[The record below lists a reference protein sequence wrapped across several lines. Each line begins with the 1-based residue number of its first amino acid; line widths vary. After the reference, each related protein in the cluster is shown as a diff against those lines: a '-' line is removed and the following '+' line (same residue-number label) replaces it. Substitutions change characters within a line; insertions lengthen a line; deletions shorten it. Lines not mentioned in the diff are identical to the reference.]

1 MDPLKAAA
9 ATAFCLV
16 LFWLAY
22 RLTRRLVDLAI
33 AEGHAEARRLA
44 EAIVVQ
50 DAAGAVPHASAM
62 SATAASLSS
71 NADQSSARAIGAH
84 SASTSSI
91 SIVQGAPAK

>member
-9 ATAFCLV
+9 AAAFCLV

-33 AEGHAEARRLA
+33 AQGHAQERRLA
-44 EAIVVQ
+44 EETAVQ
-50 DAAGAVPHASAM
+50 DAAGAVPHACAI

-71 NADQSSARAIGAH
+71 NADQSSARAIGAQR
-84 SASTSSI
+84 ASTSSI
-91 SIVQGAPAK
+91 GIVQGAPAK